1 MKNNES
7 QQDYLE
13 RILML
18 EQYSDKI
25 KAINLAKSFNFSR
38 ASISI
43 ALKKLSDSGYVI
55 IDNNQNIT
63 LTDEGR
69 NIAEKVY
76 ERHQLLT
83 EVFISIGVSRSIA
96 AADACKLE
104 HDLSDETYNAIK
116 NYYNKRK

>member
-55 IDNNQNIT
+55 IDSNQNIT

-69 NIAEKVY
+69 KIAEKVY

-116 NYYNKRK
+116 NYYNNRK

>member
-69 NIAEKVY
+69 KIAEKVY

-104 HDLSDETYNAIK
+104 HDLSDETYDAIK